1 MGMATVA
8 LMLIG
13 VIIYPCICGKEFSDH
28 QEIKIQT
35 LLKRLNKHA
44 LISIKTVDGD
54 IIDCVPIHSQP
65 AFDHPLLRNHTIQFS
80 HVDETELYTGNYV
93 YVHQEKDKGNS
104 SVAQEWKM
112 PKKYSSD
119 KKNNERRY
127 LTIKI
132 H

>member
-1 MGMATVA
+1 
-8 LMLIG
+8 MLIWN
-13 VIIYPCICGKEFSDH
+13 V
-28 QEIKIQT
+28 
-35 LLKRLNKHA
+35 
-44 LISIKTVDGD
+44 
-54 IIDCVPIHSQP
+54 
-65 AFDHPLLRNHTIQFS
+65 QFS

-132 H
+132 HWEFWKKKRLQASLKMIQVKAMRYTILYIVLVLITL